1 MDSGTRRTGGRG
13 RAAAA
18 GAALLAVLGAVAA
31 ATTSQAAAATGDVLI
46 VQKGS
51 TGNLVSTQSFVFIK
65 GVTEQGDGVQVGA
78 TQFAVT
84 NLTDRTLT
92 LTEKTPAGT
101 VVHSGTVAS
110 GGNGTFT
117 VTGGDTVFMTVPAN

>member
-1 MDSGTRRTGGRG
+1 MDSGTGRTCGRRI
-13 RAAAA
+13 AAAA
-18 GAALLAVLGAVAA
+18 GAALLAALGAVAA
-31 ATTSQAAAATGDVLI
+31 TTSPAAAATGDVLI

-51 TGNLVSTQSFVFIK
+51 TGNLVSTQTFVFIK

-92 LTEKTPAGT
+92 LTEKTPAGA

-110 GGNGTFT
+110 GSDGTFA
-117 VTGGDTVFMTVPAN
+117 VTGGDTVFLTVPAN